1 VPREPVRPDASHE
14 QEEHLRQGARRED
27 EAEVGLRAGQV
38 EDGERQR
45 DGRERVADERRR
57 PAEEQQP
64 KASLAERLEFGAI
77 DRDRGE
83 ILADASDAVQKMEPT
98 GLEPVTSCLPGMRSP
113 S

>member
-38 EDGERQR
+38 EDGERKR
-45 DGRERVADERRR
+45 DVREGAADERRGPPEEVEPEVALAQR
-57 PAEEQQP
+57 AELE
-64 KASLAERLEFGAI
+64 SSDAEH
-77 DRDRGE
+77 GE
-83 ILADASDAVQKMEPT
+83 IVADRSDVQKMEPT